1 MEHTEGCGEARWGM
15 GELQISPYH
24 LFLLSL
30 QPRPKTVQP
39 GPKTVQ
45 AHIQA
50 GSRAKAQANASATLR
65 GDIAMSVV
73 AVIESVRILCN
84 SHIEQVAI
92 GSDCAGLVCTTQGAA
107 CRRTITI
114 GKTCRND
121 ASHPCAA
128 CISLPP
134 PSVHTEPCVSLEN
147 KERKKTKFVDT
158 DNTIL
163 KYGNNRKLPPDE
175 GTVKVGVREGGR
187 VGKEIQFLI
196 QTHKFKRIP
205 SSSS

>member
-84 SHIEQVAI
+84 SHI

-114 GKTCRND
+114 GITCRSD

-134 PSVHTEPCVSLEN
+134 PSVHTEPCVFSEKKN
-147 KERKKTKFVDT
+147 EKKTKFVDFRDT
-158 DNTIL
+158 GCGQ
-163 KYGNNRKLPPDE
+163 K
-175 GTVKVGVREGGR
+175 
-187 VGKEIQFLI
+187 
-196 QTHKFKRIP
+196 
-205 SSSS
+205 